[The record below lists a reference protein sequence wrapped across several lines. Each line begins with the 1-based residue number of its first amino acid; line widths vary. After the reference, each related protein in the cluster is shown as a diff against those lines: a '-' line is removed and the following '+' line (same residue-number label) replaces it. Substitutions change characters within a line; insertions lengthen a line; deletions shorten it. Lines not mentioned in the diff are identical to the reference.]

1 MSTPS
6 PTLEER
12 MYTALEKLTPQGK
25 EFVGLYNEYIA
36 NLIAQN
42 LLHVMEEYAPRLAP
56 KPHELAPVIRE
67 SITSAMSEQ
76 LIPLGQSLERLRRRM
91 RHIEYVLLVLTIIV
105 MAIAF
110 RTLQILVVGHL

>member
-1 MSTPS
+1 MSNPS
-6 PTLEER
+6 LEER
-12 MYTALEKLTPQGK
+12 MYAALEKLSPQGK

-42 LLHVMEEYAPRLAP
+42 LLHVMEEYAPRIAP

-67 SITSAMSEQ
+67 TISSAMSEQ
-76 LIPLGQSLERLRRRM
+76 LIPLGQSLDRLRRRT
-91 RHIEYVLLVLTIIV
+91 RHIEYMLLILTIIV
-105 MAIAF
+105 AAIAF